1 MIPASGR
8 LTPSRRQPRPWA
20 GKQLNTPEYIKKMN
34 DFAVDVLVTVHF
46 EQNLYA
52 YR

>member
-1 MIPASGR
+1 MYVSVYVH
-8 LTPSRRQPRPWA
+8 T

-34 DFAVDVLVTVHF
+34 EFVVDVLAIAHF
-46 EQNLYA
+46 EPNLYA